1 MKEETLIVRVD
12 TLIKSID
19 TAINDVGTKSLEEF
33 GESDLLVRGTCF
45 CLIQIGE
52 QMNNLERKLSK
63 DYPDTPWDK
72 AVALRNL
79 IVHVYNKVKIEPIY
93 WTVIN
98 DLPLLRQTFSKIRKN
113 LLEKSRQ

>member
-12 TLIKSID
+12 TLIKFID

-52 QMNNLERKLSK
+52 
-63 DYPDTPWDK
+63 
-72 AVALRNL
+72 
-79 IVHVYNKVKIEPIY
+79 
-93 WTVIN
+93 
-98 DLPLLRQTFSKIRKN
+98 
-113 LLEKSRQ
+113 